1 MSREMRCLDHVQ
13 AWVEVEERILLYRL
27 LQPRSRAPQISP
39 GRLPGGGTRRG
50 KGADSRKS
58 HHHLP
63 RVSAHLCSAA
73 VRSLSPAAHDLTIK
87 S

>member
-1 MSREMRCLDHVQ
+1 MSREMWCLDHVQ
-13 AWVEVEERILLYRL
+13 VWVEVEGRILLSRL

-39 GRLPGGGTRRG
+39 GRLPEGGMRRG

-58 HHHLP
+58 HHYLP
-63 RVSAHLCSAA
+63 HVSAHLCSAA
-73 VRSLSPAAHDLTIK
+73 VRSLSPAEHDLTIK